1 MVRGRMSE
9 IQVTILS
16 RHQCELC
23 EVVLSTARRLQATM
37 SFGLNLKDIDADAH
51 LLARYGSRVP
61 VVLIDQVEAFSG
73 KVSERELRQAIEKA
87 GQKGSMSKFISW
99 LKNRMFK
106 KVVQQG
112 RREPGD

>member
-1 MVRGRMSE
+1 MSE

-16 RHQCELC
+16 RQQCELC

-61 VVLIDQVEAFSG
+61 VVLIDQVEIGSG
-73 KVSERELRQAIEKA
+73 ALTEADLRRAIKRA
-87 GQKGSMSKFISW
+87 RWRSPISRI
-99 LKNRMFK
+99 LSRLRPP
-106 KVVQQG
+106 QQ
-112 RREPGD
+112 